1 MKDDKRVHLKIKVAD
16 LELKLD
22 KLQAN
27 FNLLKE
33 TYTKLTKKNEELRH
47 GIINDRNDVVLVPKA
62 IYETFDALKDS
73 RDKLVEALESAD
85 LSLVECAKYLMGTG
99 LVPDS
104 EAMAFT
110 MIQVKQAL
118 KEAKEIK

>member
-1 MKDDKRVHLKIKVAD
+1 MDKNKIHPVA
-16 LELKLD
+16 LMPSYEQ
-22 KLQAN
+22 LQLQ
-27 FNLLKE
+27 FN
-33 TYTKLTKKNEELRH
+33 
-47 GIINDRNDVVLVPKA
+47 
-62 IYETFDALKDS
+62 ALKDS

-118 KEAKEIK
+118 KEAGEIK